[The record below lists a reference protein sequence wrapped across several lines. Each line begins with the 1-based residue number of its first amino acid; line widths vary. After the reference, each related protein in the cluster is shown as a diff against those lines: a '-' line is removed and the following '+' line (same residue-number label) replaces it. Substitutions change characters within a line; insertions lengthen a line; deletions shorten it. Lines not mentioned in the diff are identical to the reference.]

1 MGWWITGSV
10 LLIVSVILQIV
21 RHFQQ
26 KKLGVMQSTE
36 TATVAMLTS
45 LADSM
50 TEGVGKGNLRY
61 HTEVKGKVVCDEPLT
76 SELTGTAC
84 VYYRMSVERQ
94 FEERYTD
101 RDSSGRPVQ
110 KTRRRTETIASNIRS
125 VPFQV
130 DDGSGRITVNPEDA
144 EVIAGKVL
152 SRFEPGANPGMGS
165 FRLGS
170 FSFDFSLAGSASNT
184 LGYLFE
190 ESLIPLDAPL
200 YVLGEAADPN
210 GRLEI
215 RRPEDGG
222 KFIVSVKSEEEL
234 QRQAR
239 AKMRGLLI
247 AALITGV
254 LGIILLLVGAL
265 R

>member
-1 MGWWITGSV
+1 MGWWITGSI

-50 TEGVGKGNLRY
+50 REGVGKGNLRY
-61 HTEVKGKVVCDEPLT
+61 NTEVKGKVICDAPLT
-76 SELTGTAC
+76 SELAGAAC
-84 VYYRMSVERQ
+84 VYYRMSVQRQ
-94 FEERYTD
+94 FEEHYTES
-101 RDSSGRPVQ
+101 DSSGRPVQ
-110 KTRRRTETIASNIRS
+110 KTRRRTETIASNTRS

-130 DDGSGRITVNPEDA
+130 DDGSGRITVNPEAA
-144 EVIAGKVL
+144 EVIAEKVI
-152 SRFEPGANPGMGS
+152 SRFEPGANPGGGS

-170 FSFDFSLAGSASNT
+170 FSFDFSLAGRTSNT

-190 ESLIPLDAPL
+190 ESLIPLEVPL
-200 YVLGEAADPN
+200 YVLGEAADQN
-210 GRLEI
+210 GPLEI
-215 RRPEDGG
+215 RRPEEGG
-222 KFIVSVKSEEEL
+222 KFIISVKSEEEL

-239 AKMRGLLI
+239 SKMRGLLI
-247 AALITGV
+247 AALITGA
-254 LGIILLLVGAL
+254 LGIVLLLVGMA